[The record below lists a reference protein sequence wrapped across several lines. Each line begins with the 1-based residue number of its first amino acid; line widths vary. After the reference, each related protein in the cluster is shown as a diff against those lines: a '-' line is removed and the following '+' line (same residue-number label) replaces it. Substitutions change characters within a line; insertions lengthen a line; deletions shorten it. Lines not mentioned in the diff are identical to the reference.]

1 MTMKKGL
8 TFILGLGLLGL
19 TAQSSLAGN
28 YEEDALSI
36 DKAITQDIDFQF
48 PNDNNINP
56 DVSDFEIINY
66 VTMSNEQ
73 GTRKATVTLHNS
85 SSGNRIFVS
94 KQIMA
99 LFANG
104 DRLSPIEKKVTFKG
118 KETQT
123 ITLHFG
129 KHNYPILSVY
139 TRQ

>member
-1 MTMKKGL
+1 MVKNIVVLSLLIASTQPGL
-8 TFILGLGLLGL
+8 
-19 TAQSSLAGN
+19 ASN
-28 YEEDALSI
+28 YTEEDALSI
-36 DKAITQDIDFQF
+36 DKAITQDIQFQF
-48 PNDNNINP
+48 PNDNNIHP
-56 DVSDFEIINY
+56 DTSDFEVINY
-66 VTMSNEQ
+66 VTLSNEQ

-129 KHNYPILSVY
+129 NHSYPILSLY

>member
-1 MTMKKGL
+1 MMLKKIVVLSLLTISSQTGL
-8 TFILGLGLLGL
+8 
-19 TAQSSLAGN
+19 ASN
-28 YEEDALSI
+28 YAEDDALSI
-36 DKAITQDIDFQF
+36 DKAITSDIDFQF
-48 PNDNNINP
+48 PNDNNIYP
-56 DVSDFEIINY
+56 DTSDFKIVNY

-73 GTRKATVTLHNS
+73 GARRVTVTLLNT

-104 DRLSPIEKKVTFKG
+104 DRLSPVERKVTFKG

-123 ITLHFG
+123 ITLSFG
-129 KHNYPILSVY
+129 THHYPILSVY

>member
-1 MTMKKGL
+1 MVKEA
-8 TFILGLGLLGL
+8 LLFCVI
-19 TAQSSLAGN
+19 TVTCNYAAGSN
-28 YEEDALSI
+28 NNDNALSI
-36 DKAITQDIDFQF
+36 DKVITQDIDFQF
-48 PNDNNINP
+48 PNDNNLHP
-56 DVSDFEIINY
+56 DTSDFEVVNY

-73 GTRKATVTLHNS
+73 GAHQVTVTLHNS

-104 DRLSPIEKKVTFKG
+104 DRISPIERKITFKG

-123 ITLHFG
+123 ITLNFG
-129 KHNYPILSVY
+129 THHYPILSVY

>member
-1 MTMKKGL
+1 MFKKAL
-8 TFILGLGLLGL
+8 LLSIL
-19 TAQSSLAGN
+19 AVAASSAFASN
-28 YEEDALSI
+28 YNENDALSI
-36 DKAITQDIDFQF
+36 DKAITKDIDFQF
-48 PNDNNINP
+48 PNDNNIYP
-56 DVSDFEIINY
+56 DTSDFKVINY

-73 GTRKATVTLHNS
+73 GDRRVTVTLHNS

-104 DRLSPIEKKVTFKG
+104 DRISPIERKVTFKG

-123 ITLHFG
+123 ITLNFG
-129 KHNYPILSVY
+129 THHYPILSVY